1 MAFVFENQD
10 RRVIPN
16 WRSFRYT
23 SAIGELD
30 PSLIK
35 KEGVNLYNIEEYIED
50 WSENKTLI
58 HAGDLMS
65 AAISNSQ
72 INNPSVT
79 EAALYTKEHSESAT
93 KAQLL
98 LANNLTKAEKKN
110 KEEKII
116 TKLDDISFDCIAT
129 PDVIY
134 RHINRLRNQIR
145 SFPYNPIL
153 YVEIARAYISIGL
166 EEKAKYMMNIA
177 LHLSSDN
184 RFITRAAARLYIHL
198 NDFDQSH
205 YILKKNQSLKF
216 DPWLIASEISVNLLR
231 NRSSSNIKRG
241 LEIIKSKNYHPF
253 SISELSS
260 SIGTVEL
267 IHGANKKSRDLFNI
281 SLQSPNDNSLA
292 QAEWAFMHKLPIY
305 IDREKFADIECDYE
319 AKALFSLQT
328 SKYEEALIYT
338 IDWIRDM
345 QFTRRPIVL
354 GSHIAYTHLKNYKV
368 AAKILEIGLASNPAD
383 SLLLNN
389 LAYTYALDNDINNA
403 EKCIESL
410 DRLGEVNILPS
421 TQLCITATKGL
432 IAFRKKDI
440 EKGRS
445 LYQKAID
452 AAYLLAKE
460 SPTYYWKAVLNYIRE
475 ELLSTSSFNEDLM
488 NELDKIKESSYD
500 TEIKALKNDIVELN
514 KQRLSGFRPHN

>member
-1 MAFVFENQD
+1 M
-10 RRVIPN
+10 
-16 WRSFRYT
+16 
-23 SAIGELD
+23 
-30 PSLIK
+30 
-35 KEGVNLYNIEEYIED
+35 YNIEEYIED

-72 INNPSVT
+72 IDNPCVV
-79 EAALYTKEHSESAT
+79 EAALYTKEHSENAT
-93 KAQLL
+93 TAQLL
-98 LANNLTKAEKKN
+98 LANNLTKTNKKY
-110 KEEKII
+110 KEEKIV

-129 PDVIY
+129 PNDIY
-134 RHINRLRNQIR
+134 QQINKLRNQIK

-153 YVEIARAYISIGL
+153 YVEMARAYISIGL

-205 YILKKNQSLKF
+205 YILKKNQALKF

-241 LEIIKSKNYHPF
+241 LEIIKSQNYHPF
-253 SISELSS
+253 SITELSS
-260 SIGTVEL
+260 SIGTIEF

-292 QAEWAFMHKLPIY
+292 QAEWALTHKLPIY
-305 IDREKFADIECDYE
+305 IDREKFINIKCDYE
-319 AKALFSLQT
+319 AKALFSLQNL
-328 SKYEEALIYT
+328 KYEEALIYT

-354 GSHIAYTHLKNYKV
+354 GSHIAYTHLKNYKI
-368 AAKILEIGLASNPAD
+368 AAKILEIGLTSNPTD

-403 EKCIESL
+403 ERCIESL
-410 DRLGEVNILPS
+410 DRLGEINVLPS

-440 EKGRS
+440 EKGRG

-475 ELLSTSSFNEDLM
+475 ELLSTSKFNEELL
-488 NELDKIKESSYD
+488 NELDKIKENPYD
-500 TEIKALKNDIVELN
+500 TEIKALKNDIIELN